1 MLVTAMRHAESLG
14 NAGLLLVDDPDPR
27 LSPRGV
33 EQARLSA
40 ERLAQEGVTHMWSSP
55 FRRAVQTASILA
67 EEHGIEILLEA
78 GMCEHYI
85 YDDLRDWH
93 PTTGREIAGEFGRVR
108 LPRGFD
114 AKAWT
119 PEWGE
124 TWEALLVRTARVA
137 RKALAL
143 GRRSRGERDVHLVVV
158 GHGAS
163 TKGLLSALTGIGIAQ
178 DAPFV
183 NAGMSRVRV
192 TDSLPGEIVF
202 LNDASHLS
210 GLDENL

>member
-1 MLVTAMRHAESLG
+1 MLITAIRHAESLG
-14 NAGLLLVDDPDPR
+14 NAGLSSDTDPL
-27 LSPRGV
+27 LSPRGI
-33 EQARLSA
+33 EQARLA
-40 ERLAQEGVTHMWSSP
+40 AGRLAREGVTHIWSSP

-67 EEHGIEILLEA
+67 EPHGIEILLEA

-93 PTTGREIAGEFGRVR
+93 PTTGREIAREFRGVR

-114 AKAWT
+114 ARPWT

-124 TWEALLVRTARVA
+124 SWEALLARTGRVA
-137 RKALAL
+137 KRALAL
-143 GRRSRGERDVHLVVV
+143 GRASRGAKDVHLVVV

-163 TKGLLSALTGIGIAQ
+163 TKGFMTRLTGIEILP

-183 NAGMSRVRV
+183 NAGFSRVRV
-192 TDSLPGEIVF
+192 TDSLPGEVIF
-202 LNDASHLS
+202 LNDASHLEML
-210 GLDENL
+210 GDKP